1 LAERS
6 VPGQFRKSAPLTAKS
21 ALPPRADVVSP
32 AGYVREVPL
41 AVIGPQSLRIRCYGS
56 EVLEGKTLYNRFMAN
71 RFQQKL
77 LELTPGVVFCLSLT
91 ILAFVLQNI
100 EKRLIGEAYLEALV
114 LAILLG
120 VIVRALWTPS
130 RKWIAGISFSS
141 KLLLEVAVV
150 LLGASISTATV
161 LALGPVMLVGIACVV
176 SLAIAS
182 SYSICRGLG
191 LPLRMAILIACGN
204 SICGNSAIAAVAPV
218 IGANSDD
225 VASSIAFTAVLGV
238 AVVLGL
244 PFLVPV
250 LDLSLKQYGVLAGL
264 TVYAVPQV
272 LAATLPIGAL
282 SNQVGTV
289 VKLVRVLMLGPVV
302 LGLSF
307 ISRRLAEEPVEAT
320 SARRAAVDRPKAPKP
335 RFQELV
341 PWFII
346 GFLLV
351 AAARSLE
358 LIPQSLLAPLASTA
372 AILTTISMAALGL
385 GVDVR
390 AVAEAGVRLT
400 TAVTAS
406 LIVLGLISFI
416 LIRLVGVS

>member
-1 LAERS
+1 M
-6 VPGQFRKSAPLTAKS
+6 GNQFKRKLS
-21 ALPPRADVVSP
+21 
-32 AGYVREVPL
+32 
-41 AVIGPQSLRIRCYGS
+41 
-56 EVLEGKTLYNRFMAN
+56 
-71 RFQQKL
+71 
-77 LELTPGVVFCLSLT
+77 ELTPGIVLCVFIT
-91 ILAFVLQNI
+91 ILAFLLQGI
-100 EKRLIGEAYLEALV
+100 ERQLAGEAYLEALV

-120 VIVRALWTPS
+120 VIVRTFWTPT
-130 RKWIAGISFSS
+130 RRWNAGIHFSS

-150 LLGASISTATV
+150 LLGASISAATV
-161 LALGPVMLVGIACVV
+161 LALGPAMLVGIACVV

-250 LDLSLKQYGVLAGL
+250 LNLSLKQYGVLAGL

-307 ISRRLAEEPVEAT
+307 ISGKLREEPAEAS
-320 SARRAAVDRPKAPKP
+320 SARRAAGNRPKAAWPGF
-335 RFQELV
+335 RELV

-346 GFLLV
+346 GFLIV
-351 AAARSLE
+351 AAARSLG
-358 LIPQSLLAPLASTA
+358 LIPQPLLAPLASTA
-372 AILTTISMAALGL
+372 AILTTVSMAALGL

-390 AVAEAGVRLT
+390 VVAKAGARVT

-406 LIVLGLISFI
+406 LIVLGFISLV
-416 LIRLVGVS
+416 LIRLVGVR